1 MQNLMIALIMF
12 FSMISFSYAGDCANG
27 NCNLQSRKVVTTTKQ
42 VVRNTT
48 YPIRRVFSGPS
59 CANGTCRSRS
69 TTTTV
74 IR

>member
-1 MQNLMIALIMF
+1 MQNAMIVLMVF
-12 FSMISFSYAGDCANG
+12 FSMISFSHAGDCVNG
-27 NCNLQSRKVVTTTKQ
+27 NCNLQSRKIVTTTKQ

-59 CANGTCRSRS
+59 CSNGTCRNRS
-69 TTTTV
+69 ITTTV